1 MVMTRFALAM
11 LGISLAAVPLQAITI
26 ANPASDQL
34 AKMSSLQRRGALR
47 GALLDSG
54 YACTR
59 VEKAAVQGP
68 WKNMIMWRAQCS
80 ATDPRYDYAIFVGPD
95 ASIQARPCP
104 DLAELKL
111 PACRRFSATKPSR

>member
-1 MVMTRFALAM
+1 MTRHLPALLVLVAIAM
-11 LGISLAAVPLQAITI
+11 PVEAIVI

-34 AKMSSLQRRGALR
+34 AKLSSLQRRGALR

-59 VEKAAVQGP
+59 VEKATIQGP

-80 ATDPRYDYAIFVGPD
+80 LTDPRYDYAVFVGPD

-111 PACRRFSATKPSR
+111 PACRPFRR

>member
-1 MVMTRFALAM
+1 MIRPVFAL
-11 LGISLAAVPLQAITI
+11 LSLAIAASPLQAVKIS
-26 ANPASDQL
+26 NPASDQL
-34 AKMSSLQRRGALR
+34 TKLSDLQRRGALR

-59 VEKAAVQGP
+59 VEKATIQGP

-80 ATDPRYDYAIFVGPD
+80 TTDPRYDYAIFVGPD
-95 ASIQARPCP
+95 ASIQARPCG

-111 PACRRFSATKPSR
+111 PACRPFSATKPSR